1 MFGWS
6 TPLVLRRLSRYGH
19 VVKRLVVRAFPRD
32 WQILSQQQLDWAV
45 ACLAAC
51 HNLKIFNLRILQP
64 SGKGEQCSLAAVFDT
79 LAEHASELE
88 FLFIQSSWTL
98 DDFVHL
104 VGAVAARTCLKSLK
118 VFPTGRIGFN
128 ARQIPSLPCLPV
140 LTELHVPTA
149 NLVTMTTFAGTDACQ
164 VLGLAHDQVG
174 DLAHVAKCVGHSVD
188 RLSILSLAP
197 STYEDSPPIFEV
209 LRRLQVYYG
218 SSVCLLALF
227 DLATPLE
234 ILEIAQMNE
243 KVFASLQNFYTRQP
257 RKTLARINISRPQS
271 KQHDNFWMDPGLDAG
286 PETEEELEEE
296 RRLKIA
302 SHQVLER
309 CIAWAA
315 NRGITIEAD
324 WYKSDWS
331 ALATSA
337 ILA

>member
-6 TPLVLRRLSRYGH
+6 TPLVLKRLSRYGH
-19 VVKRLVVRAFPRD
+19 LVKRLVVRAFPRD
-32 WQILSQQQLDWAV
+32 WQITFQQQLDRAV

-51 HNLKIFNLRILQP
+51 HNLKIFNLWIRQP
-64 SGKGEQCSLAAVFDT
+64 SDTGERGSLAAVFDT
-79 LAEHASELE
+79 LAEHASKLE
-88 FLFIQSSWTL
+88 SLFIQSCWTL

-104 VGAVAARTCLKSLK
+104 VGAVAATTCLKSLK
-118 VFPTGRIGFN
+118 VFPTGRVGFD

-140 LTELHVPTA
+140 LTELYVPTA

-164 VLGLAHDQVG
+164 VLGLAHAQVG

-197 STYEDSPPIFEV
+197 STCEDPPPIFGV

-218 SSVCLLALF
+218 SSVRLLALV
-227 DLATPLE
+227 DPATPLE
-234 ILEIAQMNE
+234 TLEINQMDA
-243 KVFASLQNFYTRQP
+243 KVFAGLQDFYTRQP
-257 RKTLARINISRPQS
+257 RKTLTRINISRPQS
-271 KQHDNFWMDPGLDAG
+271 KQHDDFWMDPG
-286 PETEEELEEE
+286 PETEEDLEEE
-296 RRLKIA
+296 HRLKIA

-309 CIAWAA
+309 CLAWAA

-324 WYKSDWS
+324 WYNAYWS
-331 ALATSA
+331 ALETSA